1 MSSVLI
7 VDDEPGM
14 REILR
19 RWLAP
24 DYAVREAPDADAAVE
39 MLASAPSDVVVCDVR
54 MPGHDGLWLVAQI
67 RERLPQTAII
77 LATGLDSVPPHVSLQ
92 AGVIEYLVKQFQ
104 REGVRMAVKRA
115 VAWHDE
121 AVARGAGGAG
131 AEDPLDGWLNG
142 RTAGK
147 QPPVA

>member
-7 VDDEPGM
+7 VDDEPQM

-24 DYAVREAPDADAAVE
+24 DDDTREAPDADAAVE
-39 MLASAPSDVVVCDVR
+39 MLAAAPSDVVVCDVR

-67 RERLPQTAII
+67 RERFPQTAII

-92 AGVIEYLVKQFQ
+92 AGVVEYLVKPFQ
-104 REGVRMAVKRA
+104 RESVRMAVKRA
-115 VAWHDE
+115 AAWHEE
-121 AVARGAGGAG
+121 AVTRGTRGADAD
-131 AEDPLDGWLNG
+131 DPLAGWLNG